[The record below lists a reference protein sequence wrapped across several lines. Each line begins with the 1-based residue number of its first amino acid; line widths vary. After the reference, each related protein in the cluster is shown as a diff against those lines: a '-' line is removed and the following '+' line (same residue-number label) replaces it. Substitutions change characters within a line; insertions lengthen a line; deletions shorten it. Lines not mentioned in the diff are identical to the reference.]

1 MSVRRLPIPGSSESC
16 AARGTRFARWW
27 LGLLGL
33 LLVGMV
39 AHAVLHIGGHG
50 ADALFVKWI
59 YNIVLLG
66 SAGSCLARG
75 LAIRRERAAWLILG
89 LSLLLWSAG
98 NIYFTIVL
106 FNAKTVPIPSLSD
119 VAWLGFYPGAYLA
132 LGLLLRARVRDF
144 RSSLWL
150 DGVIGALTVGAVG
163 VALILRPVLAAT
175 GGKTLSVSVAL
186 AYPMLD
192 LTLVALVVGVL
203 GIVGWKPG
211 RTWIFIAGGMAV
223 FGLADAFYAY
233 QSAAGTYHPGSI
245 FDMGWPTAIFILGLA
260 AWQRPGVQRAAAL
273 DSRVMLLMPVAF
285 AVVSLGVLFYGSGH
299 HIELT
304 ARVLAGAAL
313 GVVFVRMAMSF
324 RENASMLTVSR
335 SEALTDALTGL
346 GNRRLLNRDLDALCR
361 SGHSLAGVLALFD
374 LDGFK
379 HYNDTFGHPAGDAL
393 LARLGGNLQ
402 ESVIDRGR
410 AYRMGGD
417 EFCVLLQTPKG
428 GVGDV
433 VQRAVAA
440 LIEIG
445 DGFAIRSS
453 YGVAQI
459 PAEAADPD
467 AALRLA
473 DQRMYDCKGGARTSA
488 KRQSRDVLTQALREQ
503 APELGDHTQGVR
515 ELAEAVARR
524 LGLDDSETELVGN
537 TAELHD
543 IGKMAIPRS
552 IIEKAGPLDEEEWAF
567 MRRHTIIGERIVC
580 AAPALADVAIAVR
593 ATHERWDATGY
604 PDRLAGP
611 RIPLAAR
618 VVAVCDA
625 FDSMISDRPY
635 AAARS
640 TNDAVTELKRCSG
653 SQFDPAVVDAFEQVF
668 ADRLT
673 APHR

>member
-1 MSVRRLPIPGSSESC
+1 MI
-16 AARGTRFARWW
+16 
-27 LGLLGL
+27 
-33 LLVGMV
+33 
-39 AHAVLHIGGHG
+39 AHAVFGLGGHG

-59 YNIVLLG
+59 YNFVLVG
-66 SAGSCLARG
+66 SAGLCLARG

-89 LSLLLWSAG
+89 SSLLLWSAG
-98 NIYFTIVL
+98 NIYFTIFL
-106 FNAKTVPIPSLSD
+106 FNAKQVPIPSLSD

-132 LGLLLRARVRDF
+132 LGLLARARVRDF
-144 RSSLWL
+144 RPSLWL

-163 VALILRPVLAAT
+163 VTLILRPVLAAT
-175 GGKTLSVSVAL
+175 SGKLLSVAVAL

-203 GIVGWKPG
+203 GIVGWKLG
-211 RTWIFIAGGMAV
+211 RTWIFVAGGMAI

-260 AWQRPGVQRAAAL
+260 AWQRPGAPRAAPLA
-273 DSRVMLLMPVAF
+273 SRVLLLMPVAF

-299 HIELT
+299 HIEFT
-304 ARVLAGAAL
+304 ARVLAAAAL
-313 GVVFVRMAMSF
+313 VVVIVRMAMSF
-324 RENASMLTVSR
+324 GENASMLTVSR

-346 GNRRLLNRDLDALCR
+346 GNRRLLNRDLDAAFCGEQ
-361 SGHSLAGVLALFD
+361 SFAGVLALFD

-379 HYNDTFGHPAGDAL
+379 LYNDTFGHPAGDAL
-393 LARLGGNLQ
+393 LARLSAKLE
-402 ESVIDRGR
+402 ESIADRGR

-417 EFCVLLQTPKG
+417 EFCVLIQSSQG
-428 GVGDV
+428 GIGDA

-445 DGFAIRSS
+445 DGFSVRCS
-453 YGVAQI
+453 YGVVHM
-459 PAEAADPD
+459 PAEAAD
-467 AALRLA
+467 AESALRLA

-503 APELGDHTQGVR
+503 APDLGDHTQGVR

-524 LGLDDSETELVGN
+524 LGLDDGEVDLISN
-537 TAELHD
+537 TAALHD
-543 IGKMAIPRS
+543 TGKMAIPRS
-552 IIEKAGPLDEEEWAF
+552 IIEKPGPLDDEESAY
-567 MRRHTIIGERIVC
+567 MRRHTIIGERIVS
-580 AAPALADVAIAVR
+580 AAPALADTATAVR
-593 ATHERWDATGY
+593 ATHERWDGTGY
-604 PDRLAGP
+604 PDRLSGP

-625 FDSMISDRPY
+625 FDSMISHRPY

-640 TNDAVTELKRCSG
+640 TTDAVIELKRCAG
-653 SQFDPAVVDAFEQVF
+653 SQFDPAVVDAFEHVF
-668 ADRLT
+668 ADRLA
-673 APHR
+673 APGILEVN